1 MLEEAI
7 PSAAKVGTNKGL
19 PPRDVLEYVLP
30 GDIQLSSL
38 KLGKQDKKVCHLQ
51 LYFACSQGSM
61 MALNVVLSSPD
72 PTVSASN

>member
-19 PPRDVLEYVLP
+19 PPRDVLEYVCP

-38 KLGKQDKKVCHLQ
+38 KLGKHDKKVCHLQ
-51 LYFACSQGSM
+51 QLYM
-61 MALNVVLSSPD
+61 
-72 PTVSASN
+72 